1 MIGPLDVD
9 LVRPLARRTAAAAT
23 IAAVILT
30 LGTPLALY
38 GPTRWNLRAEA
49 ASYATRMA
57 AMVRDVV
64 VAQPDLWAYDTPK
77 LAGQLQRIEGP
88 EVEQVVVIDAEGRR
102 VDVPRG
108 GDRGGVEL
116 LWWAEAPVVR
126 GDVEVA
132 TVWVAIDAAPAMARV
147 VLALLLSFVLGAVLS
162 TVLYIVPVRA
172 VVRAERRIVELL
184 GTVDGARRELAEL
197 NAELEARVERRSSQL
212 AETAAA
218 LQRSETRLREMAARA
233 VEAAELERQRVAREL
248 HDGAGQ
254 TLTAI
259 RLALGVLATA
269 RGREDEFGAR
279 LADAERL
286 VDDSIDELRRIAM
299 DLHPAALDRLGLAA
313 GLEELCSGVAARTG
327 LAVGFECSLEGALPA
342 AVESTIYRVVQECL
356 TNVARYAEATTVSV
370 ALEPAGHERLRLRV
384 ADDGKGFDPAA
395 PRSGLGLKGMGDRA
409 ALLGGT
415 LSIESAP
422 GRGSTIEVTLPRGG
436 GGGDE
441 R

>member
-9 LVRPLARRTAAAAT
+9 LLRPLAQRTAVAAT

-38 GPTRWNLRAEA
+38 GPTRRNLRAEA
-49 ASYATRMA
+49 ASYASRMA

-64 VAQPDLWAYDTPK
+64 VTQPDLWAYDTPK
-77 LAGQLQRIEGP
+77 LAGQLQRLEGP
-88 EVEQVVVIDAEGRR
+88 EVERVVVIDAEGRR
-102 VDVPRG
+102 VDVPRS
-108 GDRGGVEL
+108 GDRSGLEL

-126 GDVEVA
+126 GDLEVA
-132 TVWVAIDAAPAMARV
+132 TVWVAIDAAPALARV
-147 VLALLLSFVLGAVLS
+147 ALALLLSFALGATLS
-162 TVLYIVPVRA
+162 TVLYIVPVR
-172 VVRAERRIVELL
+172 VVGRAERRIVELL
-184 GTVDGARRELAEL
+184 AAIDGARRELAEL
-197 NAELEARVERRSSQL
+197 NADLEARVERRSSQL

-218 LQRSETRLREMAARA
+218 LQRSKARLREVAARA

-259 RLALGVLATA
+259 RLALGVLAMA
-269 RGREDEFGAR
+269 RGREDQFAAR

-299 DLHPAALDRLGLAA
+299 DLHPAALDRLGLAG

-327 LAVGFECSLEGALPA
+327 LAVSYECSLDGALPA
-342 AVESTIYRVVQECL
+342 AIESACYRVVQECL
-356 TNVARYAEATTVSV
+356 TNAVRYAGATTVTVS
-370 ALEPAGHERLRLRV
+370 LEPGGPDRLRV
-384 ADDGKGFDPAA
+384 RVTDDGKGFDPSA
-395 PRSGLGLKGMGDRA
+395 PRSGLGLRGMGDRA

-422 GRGSTIEVTLPRGG
+422 GQGTTIDVLLPRGG
-436 GGGDE
+436 AGGDE